1 VTEKNLLFPQ
11 NAPDLTPSDARHRLW
26 PGLAIALL
34 ICLGTR
40 LVVWTAAYTG
50 AAGLVQIRTGLEPPI
65 HMREQHIVR
74 ELNDPNSPLSRE
86 FQRAIAGLQPLL
98 NWDAGHYR
106 GIIEHGYAY
115 EPAPADVPRAQQ
127 YNIAFFPLYPW
138 LCRPLAAVLG
148 TPAAMILVANLS
160 ALLAAAV
167 LYLYVHR
174 QLDAESALFAVAI
187 VFCWP
192 TACFYSFGYAESLNL
207 LLTIAVLL
215 LADRQR
221 WWLAALVCGLATAT
235 RPTAVTLVPVLL
247 LAYWLNTPRRRFG
260 TLLGLGVAASLGV
273 AFYAAHLTYR
283 FGSPAVYFDNFRN
296 WIPELGE
303 SQWPHFLRL
312 ENIANGFKYLG
323 RAIRQFPTGLMH
335 LTNPIAWNIPLT
347 VALLALSVGGMFRTP
362 RRFWP
367 FLWLGPLIF
376 LQRYAVSGWNTF
388 GVESLARY
396 MMLATPALIVLAIW
410 ATRAWKSGVR
420 CMLVAGLLLLE
431 AMWAYR
437 FGAHDWAG

>member
-1 VTEKNLLFPQ
+1 MNLLFPQ
-11 NAPDLTPSDARHRLW
+11 STPDLPAGAARPRLW
-26 PGLAIALL
+26 PGLALAML
-34 ICLGTR
+34 IFLATR

-65 HMREQHIVR
+65 HMREVHIVR
-74 ELNDPNSPLSRE
+74 ELSDPNSSLSHE
-86 FQRAIAGLQPLL
+86 FHRALAGLQPLL

-115 EPAPADVPRAQQ
+115 EPTPPDAPRAQQ

-138 LCRPLAAVLG
+138 LCRPLAAALG
-148 TPAAMILVANLS
+148 TPTAMILVANLS
-160 ALLAAAV
+160 ALLAAAL
-167 LYLYVHR
+167 LYLYVRR
-174 QLDAESALFAVAI
+174 QLDAESALFAVAL

-207 LLTIAVLL
+207 LLTVAVLL
-215 LADRQR
+215 LADRQC
-221 WWLAALVCGLATAT
+221 WWLAALACGLATAT
-235 RPTAVTLVPVLL
+235 RPTAVTLIPVLL
-247 LAYWLNTPRRRFG
+247 LAHWLNAQPRRRG
-260 TLLGLGVAASLGV
+260 ALLGLGVVASLGV
-273 AFYAAHLTYR
+273 ACYAVYLTGR

-303 SQWPHFLRL
+303 SQWPRFLRL

-323 RAIRQFPTGLMH
+323 RAVRQFPTGLTH

-347 VALLALSVGGMFRTP
+347 VALLALSLGGMFRTP

-376 LQRYAVSGWNTF
+376 VQRYAVSGWNTF

-410 ATRAWKSGVR
+410 ATRACKSGLR
-420 CMLVAGLLLLE
+420 CTLVAGLLLLE